1 MQSASKKQKTL
12 GGTIARNAVLPRGSS
27 SSSIDSVM
35 SESEQSS
42 QQSPSRIANVAEIAA
57 LACLIRD
64 LRDEVRELKTQNDKL
79 LRSNDE
85 LREDVRNLG
94 IRFKILEKEVKQGC
108 AVEFASSRTKK
119 KQRGPDLSVNV
130 IQRFSRHSR
139 SLTWHYH
146 VGTTAI
152 RPRLP

>member
-79 LRSNDE
+79 LRSNNE
-85 LREDVRNLG
+85 LREEVRNLG
-94 IRFKILEKEVKQGC
+94 
-108 AVEFASSRTKK
+108 
-119 KQRGPDLSVNV
+119 
-130 IQRFSRHSR
+130 
-139 SLTWHYH
+139 
-146 VGTTAI
+146 
-152 RPRLP
+152 